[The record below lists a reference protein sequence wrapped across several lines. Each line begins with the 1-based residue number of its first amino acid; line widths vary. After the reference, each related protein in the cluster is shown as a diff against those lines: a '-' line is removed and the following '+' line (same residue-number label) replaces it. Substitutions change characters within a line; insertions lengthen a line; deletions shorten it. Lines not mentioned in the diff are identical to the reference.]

1 MDLFSRVH
9 ALPFHRLSA
18 CCLFAALQ
26 GIMLNSLA
34 VQQLSINQRI
44 LFFPTFPW
52 KLHQQINQSGIDNS
66 HEASSWKGI
75 PTRLPRG
82 EKQRKYLFK
91 LEVISFILRR
101 VDDESCFGCER
112 TLASPLFIMCQKFS
126 VNILI
131 EFAHLKSFHSA
142 A

>member
-9 ALPFHRLSA
+9 ALAFLRLSA

-34 VQQLSINQRI
+34 VRQLSINQRI
-44 LFFPTFPW
+44 LFFPTFPS

-66 HEASSWKGI
+66 HEAFSWWKGI
-75 PTRLPRG
+75 PARLPRG

-112 TLASPLFIMCQKFS
+112 TLPHYLSCVRSFS